1 MAKVSA
7 FRKMFVGVGVLIAIG
22 IISSTVGNG
31 YMLKEGVSGDKS
43 ITVSSETQKKV
54 ESSLISSDKSI
65 TVSAETQKQIEA
77 SLVGDKKEGNFSVGD
92 GQLVFA
98 ERR

>member
-22 IISSTVGNG
+22 IIGSTVSNG
-31 YMLKEGVSGDKS
+31 YMLKEGVSG
-43 ITVSSETQKKV
+43 
-54 ESSLISSDKSI
+54 DKSI